1 MRLPL
6 ERGPISRHVIETL
19 TSIHEAAP
27 VEVGTTPVIEDPD
40 AQLALWILYELHYRG
55 FASVPDDREWDLGLI
70 ALRRTLERRFEEEL
84 REAVQPLLERRPG

>member
-19 TSIHEAAP
+19 KSTHEAP
-27 VEVGTTPVIEDPD
+27 PTGVGHTPVIEDPD

-55 FASVPDDREWDLGLI
+55 FEERAGRQGVGPRPDRTATQTRAS
-70 ALRRTLERRFEEEL
+70 LRGG
-84 REAVQPLLERRPG
+84 AA